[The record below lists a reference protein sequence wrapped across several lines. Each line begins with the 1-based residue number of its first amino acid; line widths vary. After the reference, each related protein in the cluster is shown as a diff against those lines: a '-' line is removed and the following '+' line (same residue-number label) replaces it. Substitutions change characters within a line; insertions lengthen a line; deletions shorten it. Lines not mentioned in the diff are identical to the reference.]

1 MNLVE
6 LYRGLRFGVLIGFII
21 TAPALVTVGFGVFE
35 VPYIHFYEET
45 GSFSLN
51 GVVIFA
57 EAFMLFLLQKV
68 NVLLTYFV
76 PSFGIGVL
84 LSRVFKSKSNET
96 VLRGLKRIEPKQ
108 MQKVVRKLAVEQAKR
123 FGYSPAYRIN
133 LNGVPIPYN
142 SETQSFFIA
151 GQAGSGKTQA
161 ILSLTEQIKD
171 FGETMIFYDRKPD
184 FSPKYYRDGK
194 DFIFYP
200 KDERSIN
207 FNLLGQISEET
218 VFEDVSFIAN
228 AIIPDSNEKDAHF
241 NDSSRAVLRAI
252 FFTLYHNTDRTNKAL
267 VEFLRNNQGIQKLRD
282 GLMEYKSAEKYGI
295 DVSAALTDDA
305 QGASVYATLNRFL
318 EPLKNEIFIS
328 DTEPFSIK
336 NFICSNEQQ
345 NQDIRLFAVQTTKEQ
360 GAYSIWYRVFFSL
373 LSREIRSLS
382 NRLDRRIWIFA
393 DEFQSLGKMP
403 EIVDELPAEARSKG
417 ACLVLATQSLAKI
430 KEIYGNELMNSILAN
445 TKTKLL
451 FSLGDPYSQKTMEEY
466 FGKQEV
472 EEQKESY
479 SEGIGLES
487 NRVNMS
493 TNTTIKPAV
502 MSVELLS
509 LQSLNAFVQIDE
521 YVCKIEFLPVSVSDV
536 ESFKFNAEKGTVKID
551 EVIYTR
557 DFFEDATNFLDNHRN
572 EKAEKNGALNEKLA
586 IDLANATSN
595 EERVSLRKQYEK
607 DKDRISN
614 QEESHF
620 SFKSLEMD

>member
-1 MNLVE
+1 MNLIEV
-6 LYRGLRFGVLIGFII
+6 YRQIRVGFIVAFMI
-21 TAPALVTVGFGVFE
+21 TAPALITAGFKVYE
-35 VPYIHFYEET
+35 VPYIHFYDENGT
-45 GSFSLN
+45 ISLN
-51 GVVIFA
+51 GIVIFA
-57 EAFMLFLLQKV
+57 EPFYAFLVQKA
-68 NVLLTYFV
+68 NVFLTYFP
-76 PSFGIGVL
+76 PSFIFGIYIA
-84 LSRVFKSKSNET
+84 RVFKSKSNET
-96 VLRGLKRIEPKQ
+96 ILRGLKRIEPKQ
-108 MQKVVRKLAVEQAKR
+108 MAKVIRKLANEQAKR
-123 FGYSPAYRIN
+123 FGYSPSYRIA
-133 LNGVPIPYN
+133 LNGVPIPYAA
-142 SETQSFFIA
+142 ETQSFFIA

-282 GLMEYKSAEKYGI
+282 GLLAYKSAEKYGI

-305 QGASVYATLNRFL
+305 QGGSVYSTLNRFL

-328 DTEPFSIK
+328 DKEPFSIK
-336 NFICSNEQQ
+336 NFVWSNEQQ

-373 LSREIRSLS
+373 LSREIRSLP

-417 ACLVLATQSLAKI
+417 ACLILATQSLAKI

-445 TKTKLL
+445 TKTKLV
-451 FSLGDPYSQKTMEEY
+451 FSLGDPFSQKTIEDY
-466 FGKQEV
+466 FGKQEI
-472 EEQKESY
+472 EEIRESH
-479 SEGIGLES
+479 SQGIGLES
-487 NRVNMS
+487 NRINTS
-493 TNTTIKPAV
+493 TNVTNKSAILG
-502 MSVELLS
+502 VELLS
-509 LQSLNAFVQIDE
+509 LKPLNAFVQIDE
-521 YVCKIEFLPVSVSDV
+521 YVSKIEFHPMNVPDQTT
-536 ESFKFNAEKGTVKID
+536 FKID
-551 EVIYTR
+551 QINVQPSVQEQIGNLRVNSAFAWENAQDGQEKI
-557 DFFEDATNFLDNHRN
+557 DVATNFEN
-572 EKAEKNGALNEKLA
+572 ELTALKNQPQPFKY
-586 IDLANATSN
+586 DL
-595 EERVSLRKQYEK
+595 
-607 DKDRISN
+607 I
-614 QEESHF
+614 
-620 SFKSLEMD
+620 